1 VNASVRVLIA
11 ALLFSLAACAV
22 TESQDD
28 QLSREAGVKLS
39 KLESMGCPNNKLFL
53 KWTFMR
59 RNDTTTASLLYLNEQ
74 LDEAIE
80 QCIGAPNVK

>member
-1 VNASVRVLIA
+1 VNASVRASVA
-11 ALLFSLAACAV
+11 ALLFVSAACAV

-28 QLSREAGVKLS
+28 QLSREAGVKLDR
-39 KLESMGCPNNKLFL
+39 LESMGCPDNDLFL

-59 RNDTTTASLLYLNEQ
+59 RRDATTAALLYLNEQ

-80 QCIGAPNVK
+80 QCPG